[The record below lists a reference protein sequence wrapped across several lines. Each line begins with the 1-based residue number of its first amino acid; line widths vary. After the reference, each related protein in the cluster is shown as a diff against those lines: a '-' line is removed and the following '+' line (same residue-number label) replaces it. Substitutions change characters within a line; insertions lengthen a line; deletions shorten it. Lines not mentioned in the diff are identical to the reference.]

1 MEKATFFYIKVLL
14 VIIFSVAAVKWRA
27 KQKQRRIEENEG
39 EYDVAVSPPPSQEEY
54 ETPVTHPQRYVN
66 QSETSGQD
74 SAHSP
79 RTHSHES
86 GEG

>member
-1 MEKATFFYIKVLL
+1 M
-14 VIIFSVAAVKWRA
+14 KWRA
-27 KQKQRRIEENEG
+27 KQKQRRIEENEE
-39 EYDVAVSPPPSQEEY
+39 EYDVAVSPPPTTQEEY

-74 SAHSP
+74 SAHSSH
-79 RTHSHES
+79 THSHES

>member
-1 MEKATFFYIKVLL
+1 M
-14 VIIFSVAAVKWRA
+14 IIFYVAAVKWRA
-27 KQKQRRIEENEG
+27 KQKQRRIQEEE
-39 EYDVAVSPPPSQEEY
+39 EYDVAVSPPPTQDGY
-54 ETPVTHPQRYVN
+54 ETPVTNPQRYVN

-74 SAHSP
+74 SAHSS

>member
-1 MEKATFFYIKVLL
+1 M
-14 VIIFSVAAVKWRA
+14 KWRA
-27 KQKQRRIEENEG
+27 KQKQRRIEENEE
-39 EYDVAVSPPPSQEEY
+39 EYDVAVSPPPTTQEEY
-54 ETPVTHPQRYVN
+54 ETPVTNPQRYVN

-74 SAHSP
+74 SAHSS

>member
-1 MEKATFFYIKVLL
+1 M
-14 VIIFSVAAVKWRA
+14 KWKA
-27 KQKQRRIEENEG
+27 KQKQRRIEENEE
-39 EYDVAVSPPPSQEEY
+39 EYDVAVSPPPTTQEEY
-54 ETPVTHPQRYVN
+54 ETPVTNPQRYVN

-74 SAHSP
+74 SAHSS

>member
-1 MEKATFFYIKVLL
+1 M
-14 VIIFSVAAVKWRA
+14 KWRA
-27 KQKQRRIEENEG
+27 KQKQRRIEENEE
-39 EYDVAVSPPPSQEEY
+39 EYDVAVSPPTTQEEY
-54 ETPVTHPQRYVN
+54 ETPVTNPHRYVN

-74 SAHSP
+74 SAHRS